1 MLAGRGRSWASC
13 AQTGPAPTQQALGA
27 RSGWELLVPGTQD
40 MWRQEQTGIRAHG
53 GAFNPAR
60 ELRKAPALCEHPE
73 RSQRPR
79 TCVVPVPIRAITTS
93 WLFVW
98 SVTLIPCRTWMCFSR
113 MSRLLKVRLPSVQY
127 LQGPEQGGSEV
138 ML

>member
-1 MLAGRGRSWASC
+1 
-13 AQTGPAPTQQALGA
+13 
-27 RSGWELLVPGTQD
+27 

-60 ELRKAPALCEHPE
+60 ELRKAPE
-73 RSQRPR
+73 RPQPPR

-127 LQGPEQGGSEV
+127 LQGPEQGGSEA
-138 ML
+138 MLCGEEPSPRLQPWLPWESLALAS